1 MNKFEKIQQEILDS
15 TEKNQLVSAGA
26 GSGKTTVMIEKIANL
41 ILKDKVDI
49 DSILVVTFTVLAAE
63 EMKDRLNKKLIS
75 ELDNTEDKECILSII
90 EKLKTASI
98 DTIDGFSSKAIKKY
112 FYELN
117 ISPNI
122 EIISD
127 STRDYYLSKAMKMT
141 FDEFEKTDMIN
152 MLLDFY
158 GGNRRNLENL
168 KELVLNTFYNVIN
181 IEDYNQ
187 FLVDAENEYIDS
199 RKSEYVVNE
208 YLNRKVFNLSRLIKN
223 EMQDWNS
230 NIKESLKNFVF
241 ELDKINKSLSLKTNL
256 IYFNGK
262 NFYPL
267 NIYKIKDLR
276 ISKKLKDEIE
286 ETKLNEINKLLDS
299 SDPQFISSRFINV
312 KIKLNKK
319 GIKNYTRIFINRPKA
334 YKIEDDIYYFYAST
348 NQLFLYFSRFGNS
361 ATILNNNELKNRLRD
376 FYYEGY
382 KNIVTNK
389 NKE

>member
-1 MNKFEKIQQEILDS
+1 MENKKYKVNLSYFTYSTLINDIEAFRFLKKDKSTNKNLFINKLIYNYHKIINSKIDDFENSL
-15 TEKNQLVSAGA
+15 
-26 GSGKTTVMIEKIANL
+26 IEL
-41 ILKDKVDI
+41 LKDFNNKNKNSLIEEIIRLDNKKDEGEEKKEYELTFISTSKYLSAFIDI
-49 DSILVVTFTVLAAE
+49 EDNYLKYFNFSEYLRKLFNSYALLNQDERERIIFKSEIEMINEAIKENKKIVFKIDTFDNNASSNEINNNNNNKTNLYEVTPFGIYNS
-63 EMKDRLNKKLIS
+63 KDR
-75 ELDNTEDKECILSII
+75 
-90 EKLKTASI
+90 
-98 DTIDGFSSKAIKKY
+98 
-112 FYELN
+112 
-117 ISPNI
+117 
-122 EIISD
+122 
-127 STRDYYLSKAMKMT
+127 
-141 FDEFEKTDMIN
+141 
-152 MLLDFY
+152 
-158 GGNRRNLENL
+158 
-168 KELVLNTFYNVIN
+168 
-181 IEDYNQ
+181 Q
-187 FLVDAENEYIDS
+187 FAY
-199 RKSEYVVNE
+199 
-208 YLNRKVFNLSRLIKN
+208 
-223 EMQDWNS
+223 
-230 NIKESLKNFVF
+230 
-241 ELDKINKSLSLKTNL
+241 L

-276 ISKKLKDEIE
+276 ISKNLKDEIE

-389 NKE
+389 KKE